1 MPELEWLEP
10 LFTLS
15 SLPLLELEG
24 LEELELELLELELL
38 ELLELDELELELEGL
53 SSLPRRAPFF
63 RLSSLLELEELELE
77 ELEELELE
85 LELEELELE
94 LEELELELEELEEPG
109 LEVLE
114 LVELGLLVLE
124 LGELV
129 LEVLE
134 LDLEAEEP
142 FFLDFD
148 LDFDFFLLPLAMSCF
163 SPSRVSWNG
172 LALVPRGASVLACW
186 TAIEGMVAAVA
197 RTRATARRC
206 AIHSARLGDF
216 IRPIERTELTGIRCR
231 SNGFTKST

>member
-24 LEELELELLELELL
+24 LEELELELEL

-63 RLSSLLELEELELE
+63 KLSSLLELEELELE
-77 ELEELELE
+77 ELEELELELEE